1 MQNPDYDHN
10 RIKEETR
17 KRVASIRAKHPKC
30 PLGRKCKDES
40 CTLHPDRGRIR
51 ARPTGAKS
59 RQARG
64 LNARKCYRRDAA
76 KEKESLIV
84 KISSLT
90 NENRRLKRKL
100 QVDNSPTVQN
110 ENDLTRDLLDVL
122 SPNSKR
128 KTLKV
133 VASTPGY
140 TPLRK
145 KLGTLEQFL
154 TIKLDETVVCL

>member
-1 MQNPDYDHN
+1 MLQRFVPSIQNVRWD
-10 RIKEETR
+10 
-17 KRVASIRAKHPKC
+17 ASARMNPAHYTQIV
-30 PLGRKCKDES
+30 
-40 CTLHPDRGRIR
+40 
-51 ARPTGAKS
+51 ARPTGVKS
-59 RQARG
+59 REARG

-76 KEKESLIV
+76 KEKDSLIV

-90 NENRRLKRKL
+90 NKDRRLKRKS

-110 ENDLTRDLLDVL
+110 ENDLTRDLLGVL

-145 KLGTLEQFL
+145 KLR
-154 TIKLDETVVCL
+154 TISHY